1 MQNLV
6 FEEAWDKTISNQ
18 DRYEIERAFQ
28 QSMIPQNEL
37 LCTPLWRAINHK
49 GDLLVTVL
57 IHNGTKEDFSILD
70 KTITLL
76 KENKILAKNIF
87 SIPQLQLKPK
97 TSMPWTLIFPKG
109 TFDESYFDQ
118 NGRMKMTNTFIT
130 MEN

>member
-70 KTITLL
+70 KT
-76 KENKILAKNIF
+76 
-87 SIPQLQLKPK
+87 
-97 TSMPWTLIFPKG
+97 MG
-109 TFDESYFDQ
+109 V
-118 NGRMKMTNTFIT
+118 
-130 MEN
+130 